1 METQWPKNFSRQGFP
16 EIIQQELNVLEQLVQ
31 IMVTLSEWTLE
42 IISILSLQPTKATVH
57 MII

>member
-16 EIIQQELNVLEQLVQ
+16 EIIQRELNVLEQLVQ

-42 IISILSLQPTKATVH
+42 IISILSLQPMKAIVH